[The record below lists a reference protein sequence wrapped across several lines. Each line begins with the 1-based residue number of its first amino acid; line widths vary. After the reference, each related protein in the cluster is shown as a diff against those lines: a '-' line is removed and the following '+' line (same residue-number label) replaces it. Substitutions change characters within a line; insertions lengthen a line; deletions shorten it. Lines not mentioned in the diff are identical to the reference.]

1 MLTRREARRRLIARW
16 HSAVAQLPAGRE
28 PLFPISHFVT
38 PENVEAVR
46 GLHLYG
52 DHSDERRDRQLV
64 EAWSRRDN
72 GAPRQ

>member
-52 DHSDERRDRQLV
+52 DHSDERGDRQLV

-72 GAPRQ
+72 EAPRQ